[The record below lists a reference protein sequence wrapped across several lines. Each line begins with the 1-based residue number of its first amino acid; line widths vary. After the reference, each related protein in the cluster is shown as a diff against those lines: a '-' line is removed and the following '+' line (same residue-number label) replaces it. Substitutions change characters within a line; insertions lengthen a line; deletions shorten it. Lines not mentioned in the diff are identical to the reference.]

1 MILAHL
7 GKSPR
12 IDPTAYVAPN
22 AVVCGDVTIGADC
35 RILFGAQ
42 IIAEGAVARR
52 RPANASSWRMPCC
65 APGLA
70 IP

>member
-12 IDPTAYVAPN
+12 IDSTAYVAPN

-42 IIAEGAVARR
+42 IIAEGGSIAVGCRHDQRGVTAQSGRT
-52 RPANASSWRMPCC
+52 
-65 APGLA
+65 
-70 IP
+70 I